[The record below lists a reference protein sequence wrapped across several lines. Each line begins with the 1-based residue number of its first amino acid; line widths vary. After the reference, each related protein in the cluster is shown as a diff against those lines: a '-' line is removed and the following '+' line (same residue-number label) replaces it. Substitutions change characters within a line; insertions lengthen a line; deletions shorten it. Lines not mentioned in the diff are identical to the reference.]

1 MKKTLISALILT
13 ALFTATGCEDKEAKA
28 TIAQQTQTIAQQ
40 TQTIAQLTAE
50 NTQLKAE
57 KEKAE
62 KVIPAIFAEKDVI
75 FEKVEKIKY
84 SKSQERLFSS
94 DEVEIDISLL
104 GLKTNIDWLDE
115 LLWTELVKNE
125 FGEDAPKTREQ
136 VLAEYKTIWNDV
148 KESLEKE
155 PELGFSRNSWMLFV
169 GQKEKLAT
177 FAVRYYSYTGG
188 PHGVGGDEYLTVDMT
203 THKVLTLSDI
213 IDQKKLP
220 EVKELLWRFYTRSG
234 RIKDEDAFTKK
245 TDFDVSKNFYLA
257 HDGIHFIYHEY
268 EIASYAEG
276 EQDLVISWGQL
287 QLENFLMPDF
297 VKQKYYDFGYTEP
310 YAAPVKE

>member
-1 MKKTLISALILT
+1 MKKTFISALILT
-13 ALFTATGCEDKEAKA
+13 ALFTVTGCEDKEAKA
-28 TIAQQTQTIAQQ
+28 TIEQQ

-136 VLAEYKTIWNDV
+136 VLTEYKTIWNDV

-155 PELGFSRNSWMLFV
+155 PELGFSRNSWMTFV

-177 FAVRYYSYTGG
+177 FAVRYYGYTGG
-188 PHGVGGDEYLTVDMT
+188 PHGVGGSEYLTVDMT
-203 THKVLTLSDI
+203 THKVLTLPDI
-213 IDQKKLP
+213 IDQKKLS
-220 EVKELLWRFYTRSG
+220 EVKELLWSFYTDDG

-287 QLENFLMPDF
+287 QLENLLMPDF

>member
-1 MKKTLISALILT
+1 MKKTLISVLILT
-13 ALFTATGCEDKEAKA
+13 ALFTTTGCEDKEAKA
-28 TIAQQTQTIAQQ
+28 TIAQQ

-287 QLENFLMPDF
+287 QLENLLMPDF

>member
-1 MKKTLISALILT
+1 MKKTFISALILT
-13 ALFTATGCEDKEAKA
+13 ALFTVTGCEDKEAIA
-28 TIAQQTQTIAQQ
+28 TIEQQ

-62 KVIPAIFAEKDVI
+62 KIIPAIFAEKDVI

-84 SKSQERLFSS
+84 SKSQERWFSS
-94 DEVEIDISLL
+94 DEGEVNISLL
-104 GLKTNIDWLDE
+104 GLKTNVAWLND
-115 LLWTELVKNE
+115 LLWSELVKND
-125 FGEDAPKTREQ
+125 FGENVSKTRDQ
-136 VLAEYKTIWNDV
+136 MLSKYKTIWNDV

-155 PELGFSRNSWMLFV
+155 PELGFSSNTWMMFV

-177 FAVRYYSYTGG
+177 FAIRYYSYTGG
-188 PHGVGGDEYLTVDMT
+188 AHGLGGSEYLTIDMT

-213 IDQKKLP
+213 IEQKKLP
-220 EVKELLWRFYTRSG
+220 EVKELLWSFYTDYG
-234 RIKDEDAFTKK
+234 RIKDEEAFTKK

-268 EIASYAEG
+268 EIASYAAG
-276 EQDLVISWGQL
+276 EQDLVIPWVWL
-287 QLENFLMPDF
+287 QRENLLTSDF
-297 VKQKYYDFGYTEP
+297 VKQKYYDLGYEV
-310 YAAPVKE
+310 PVKE

>member
-1 MKKTLISALILT
+1 MKKTLISVLILT
-13 ALFTATGCEDKEAKA
+13 ALFTTTGCEDKEAKA
-28 TIAQQTQTIAQQ
+28 TIAQQ

-62 KVIPAIFAEKDVI
+62 KIIPAIFAEKDVI

-84 SKSQERLFSS
+84 TPSQERWFER

-115 LLWTELVKNE
+115 LLWSELVKKE
-125 FGEDAPKTREQ
+125 FGENAPKTRDQ
-136 VLAEYKTIWNDV
+136 VRSEYQTILNDV
-148 KESLEKE
+148 KASLEKE
-155 PELGFSRNSWMLFV
+155 HELGFSRNSWMTFV

-177 FAVRYYSYTGG
+177 FAVRYYGYTGG
-188 PHGVGGDEYLTVDMT
+188 PHGVGGSEYLTVDMT
-203 THKVLTLSDI
+203 THKVLTLPDI
-213 IDQKKLP
+213 IDQKKLS
-220 EVKELLWRFYTRSG
+220 EVKELLWSFYTDDG

-257 HDGIHFIYHEY
+257 HDGIHFIYHVY

-276 EQDLVISWGQL
+276 EQDLVIPWVW
-287 QLENFLMPDF
+287 LERENLLTPDF
-297 VKQKYYDFGYTEP
+297 VKQKYYNLGYEV
-310 YAAPVKE
+310 PVKE

>member
-1 MKKTLISALILT
+1 MKKTFISALILT
-13 ALFTATGCEDKEAKA
+13 ALFTVAGCEDKEAKA
-28 TIAQQTQTIAQQ
+28 TIAQQ

-84 SKSQERLFSS
+84 SKSQERWFSS
-94 DEVEIDISLL
+94 DEGEVNISLL
-104 GLKTNIDWLDE
+104 GLKTNVAWLND
-115 LLWTELVKNE
+115 LLWSELVKND
-125 FGEDAPKTREQ
+125 FGENVSKTRDQ
-136 VLAEYKTIWNDV
+136 MLSKYKTIWNDV

-155 PELGFSRNSWMLFV
+155 PELGFSSNTWMIFV

-177 FAVRYYSYTGG
+177 FAIRYYSYTGG
-188 PHGVGGDEYLTVDMT
+188 AHGLGGSEYLTIDMT

-213 IDQKKLP
+213 IEQKKLP
-220 EVKELLWRFYTRSG
+220 EVKELLWSFYTDYG
-234 RIKDEDAFTKK
+234 RIKDEEAFTKK

-268 EIASYAEG
+268 EIASYAAG
-276 EQDLVISWGQL
+276 EQDLVIPWVWL
-287 QLENFLMPDF
+287 QRENLLTSDF
-297 VKQKYYDFGYTEP
+297 VKQKYYDLGYEV
-310 YAAPVKE
+310 PVKE

>member
-1 MKKTLISALILT
+1 MKKTFISVLILT

-28 TIAQQTQTIAQQ
+28 TIAQQ

-75 FEKVEKIKY
+75 FEKVETIKY
-84 SKSQERLFSS
+84 SKSQERGFSS
-94 DEVEIDISLL
+94 DEGEVIISLL
-104 GLKTNIDWLDE
+104 GLKTNVAWLND
-115 LLWTELVKNE
+115 LLWSELVKKE
-125 FGEDAPKTREQ
+125 FGENAPKTRDQ
-136 VLAEYKTIWNDV
+136 VRSEYQTILNDV
-148 KESLEKE
+148 KASLEKE
-155 PELGFSRNSWMLFV
+155 HELGFTRNAWITFV

-177 FAVRYYSYTGG
+177 FAIRYYSYTGE
-188 PHGVGGDEYLTVDMT
+188 PHSVGGSEYLTVDMT

-213 IDQKKLP
+213 IEQKKLP
-220 EVKELLWRFYTRSG
+220 EVKELLWSFYTDDG
-234 RIKDEDAFTKK
+234 RIKDEEAFTKK

-257 HDGIHFIYHEY
+257 HDGIHFIYHVY

-276 EQDLVISWGQL
+276 EQDLVIPWVWL
-287 QLENFLMPDF
+287 QRENLLTSDF
-297 VKQKYYDFGYTEP
+297 VKQKYYNLGYEVP
-310 YAAPVKE
+310 IKE

>member
-1 MKKTLISALILT
+1 MKKTFISALILT

-28 TIAQQTQTIAQQ
+28 TIAQQ

-84 SKSQERLFSS
+84 SKSQERWFSS
-94 DEVEIDISLL
+94 DEGEVNISLL
-104 GLKTNIDWLDE
+104 GLKTNVAWLND
-115 LLWTELVKNE
+115 LLWSELVKND
-125 FGEDAPKTREQ
+125 FGENVSKTRDQ
-136 VLAEYKTIWNDV
+136 MLSKYKTIWNDV
-148 KESLEKE
+148 KASLEKE
-155 PELGFSRNSWMLFV
+155 PELGFSSNTWMMFV

-177 FAVRYYSYTGG
+177 FAIRYYSYTGG
-188 PHGVGGDEYLTVDMT
+188 AHGLGGSEYLTIDMT

-213 IDQKKLP
+213 IDQKKLS
-220 EVKELLWRFYTRSG
+220 EVKELLWSFYTDSG
-234 RIKDEDAFTKK
+234 RIKDEEAFTKK

-268 EIASYAEG
+268 EIASYAAG
-276 EQDLVISWGQL
+276 EQDLVIPWVWL
-287 QLENFLMPDF
+287 QRENLLTSDF
-297 VKQKYYDFGYTEP
+297 VKQKYYDLGYEV
-310 YAAPVKE
+310 PVKE

>member
-1 MKKTLISALILT
+1 MKKTFISALILT

-28 TIAQQTQTIAQQ
+28 TIAQQ

-84 SKSQERLFSS
+84 SKSQERWFSS
-94 DEVEIDISLL
+94 DEGEVNISLL
-104 GLKTNIDWLDE
+104 GLKTNVAWLND
-115 LLWTELVKNE
+115 LLWSELVKND
-125 FGEDAPKTREQ
+125 FGENVSKTRDQ
-136 VLAEYKTIWNDV
+136 MLSKYKTIWNDV
-148 KESLEKE
+148 KASLEKE
-155 PELGFSRNSWMLFV
+155 PELGFARHAWMVFV

-188 PHGVGGDEYLTVDMT
+188 PHGVGGNVYLTVDMT

-220 EVKELLWRFYTRSG
+220 EVKELLWSFYTDSG
-234 RIKDEDAFTKK
+234 RIKDEEAFTKK

-268 EIASYAEG
+268 EIASYAAG
-276 EQDLVISWGQL
+276 EQDLVIPWVWL
-287 QLENFLMPDF
+287 QRENLLTSDF
-297 VKQKYYDFGYTEP
+297 VKQKYYDLGYEV
-310 YAAPVKE
+310 PVKE

>member
-1 MKKTLISALILT
+1 MKKTFISALILT
-13 ALFTATGCEDKEAKA
+13 ALFTVTGCEDKEAKA
-28 TIAQQTQTIAQQ
+28 TIEQQ

-84 SKSQERLFSS
+84 SKSQERWFSS
-94 DEVEIDISLL
+94 DEGEVNISLL
-104 GLKTNIDWLDE
+104 GLKTNVAWLND
-115 LLWTELVKNE
+115 LLWSELVKND
-125 FGEDAPKTREQ
+125 FGENVSKTRDQ
-136 VLAEYKTIWNDV
+136 MLSKYKTIWNDV

-155 PELGFSRNSWMLFV
+155 PELGFSSNTWMMFV

-177 FAVRYYSYTGG
+177 FAIRYYSYTGG
-188 PHGVGGDEYLTVDMT
+188 AHGLGGSEYLTIDMT

-213 IDQKKLP
+213 IEQKKLP
-220 EVKELLWRFYTRSG
+220 EVKELLWSFYTDYG
-234 RIKDEDAFTKK
+234 RIKDEEAFTKK

-268 EIASYAEG
+268 EIASYAAG
-276 EQDLVISWGQL
+276 EQDLVIPWVWL
-287 QLENFLMPDF
+287 QRENLLTSDF
-297 VKQKYYDFGYTEP
+297 VKQKYYDLGYARKDMK
-310 YAAPVKE
+310 YQ

>member
-1 MKKTLISALILT
+1 MKKTFISALILT
-13 ALFTATGCEDKEAKA
+13 ALFTVTGCEDKEAKA
-28 TIAQQTQTIAQQ
+28 TIEQQ

-62 KVIPAIFAEKDVI
+62 KVIPAIFAEKDTI

-84 SKSQERLFSS
+84 SKSQERWFSS

-125 FGEDAPKTREQ
+125 FGEDAPKTRDQ
-136 VLAEYKTIWNDV
+136 MLSKYKTIWNDV

-155 PELGFSRNSWMLFV
+155 PELGFSSNTWMIFV

-177 FAVRYYSYTGG
+177 FAIRYYSYTGG
-188 PHGVGGDEYLTVDMT
+188 AHGLGGSEYLTIDMT

-213 IDQKKLP
+213 IEQKKLP
-220 EVKELLWRFYTRSG
+220 EVKELLWSFYTDYG

-257 HDGIHFIYHEY
+257 HDGIHFIYHVY

-287 QLENFLMPDF
+287 QLGNLLMPDF
-297 VKQKYYDFGYTEP
+297 VKQKYYDFGYIAP
-310 YAAPVKE
+310 YTTPVEE

>member
-1 MKKTLISALILT
+1 MKKTFISVLILT

-28 TIAQQTQTIAQQ
+28 TIEQQ

-62 KVIPAIFAEKDVI
+62 KIIPAIFAEKDVI

-84 SKSQERLFSS
+84 SKSQERWFSS
-94 DEVEIDISLL
+94 DEGEVNISLL
-104 GLKTNIDWLDE
+104 GLKTNVAWLND
-115 LLWTELVKNE
+115 LLWSELVKND
-125 FGEDAPKTREQ
+125 FGENVSKTRDQ
-136 VLAEYKTIWNDV
+136 MLSKYKTIWNDV

-155 PELGFSRNSWMLFV
+155 PELGFSSNTWMMFV

-177 FAVRYYSYTGG
+177 FAIRYYSYTGG
-188 PHGVGGDEYLTVDMT
+188 AHGLGGSEYLTIDMT

-213 IDQKKLP
+213 IEQKKLP
-220 EVKELLWRFYTRSG
+220 EVKELLWSFYTDYG
-234 RIKDEDAFTKK
+234 RIKDEEAFTKK

-257 HDGIHFIYHEY
+257 HDGIHFIYHVY

-276 EQDLVISWGQL
+276 EQDLVIPWVWL
-287 QLENFLMPDF
+287 QRENLLTSDF
-297 VKQKYYDFGYTEP
+297 VKQKYYDLGYEV
-310 YAAPVKE
+310 PVKE

>member
-1 MKKTLISALILT
+1 MKKTLISVLILT
-13 ALFTATGCEDKEAKA
+13 ALFTTTGCEDKEAKA
-28 TIAQQTQTIAQQ
+28 TIAQQ

-84 SKSQERLFSS
+84 SKSQERWFSS
-94 DEVEIDISLL
+94 DEGEVNISLL
-104 GLKTNIDWLDE
+104 GLKTNVAWLND
-115 LLWTELVKNE
+115 LLWSELVKND
-125 FGEDAPKTREQ
+125 FGENVSKTRDQ
-136 VLAEYKTIWNDV
+136 MLSKYKTIWNDV

-155 PELGFSRNSWMLFV
+155 PELGFSSNTWMMFV

-177 FAVRYYSYTGG
+177 FAMGYYSYTGG
-188 PHGVGGDEYLTVDMT
+188 THGVEGNEYLTVDMT
-203 THKVLTLSDI
+203 THKVLTLPDI

-220 EVKELLWRFYTRSG
+220 EVKELLWSFYTNFGST
-234 RIKDEDAFTKK
+234 KDEDAFTKK
-245 TDFDVSKNFYLA
+245 TDFDVSENFYLA

-276 EQDLVISWGQL
+276 EQDLVIPWAWL
-287 QLENFLMPDF
+287 QRENLLTSDF
-297 VKQKYYDFGYTEP
+297 VKQKYYDLGYT
-310 YAAPVKE
+310 APVKG

>member
-1 MKKTLISALILT
+1 MKKTFISALILT
-13 ALFTATGCEDKEAKA
+13 ALFTATGCGDKEAKA
-28 TIAQQTQTIAQQ
+28 TIEQQ

-84 SKSQERLFSS
+84 SKSQERWFSS
-94 DEVEIDISLL
+94 DEGEVNISLL
-104 GLKTNIDWLDE
+104 GLKTNVAWLND
-115 LLWTELVKNE
+115 LLWSELVKND
-125 FGEDAPKTREQ
+125 FGENVSKTRDQ
-136 VLAEYKTIWNDV
+136 MLSKYKTIWNDV

-155 PELGFSRNSWMLFV
+155 PELGFSSNTWMMFV

-177 FAVRYYSYTGG
+177 FAIRYYSYTGG
-188 PHGVGGDEYLTVDMT
+188 AHGLGGSEYLTIDMT

-213 IDQKKLP
+213 IEQKKLP
-220 EVKELLWRFYTRSG
+220 EVKELLWSFYTDSG
-234 RIKDEDAFTKK
+234 RIKDEEAFTKK

-268 EIASYAEG
+268 EIASYAAG
-276 EQDLVISWGQL
+276 EQDLVIPWVWL
-287 QLENFLMPDF
+287 QRENLLTSDF
-297 VKQKYYDFGYTEP
+297 VKQKYYDLGYEV
-310 YAAPVKE
+310 PVKE

>member
-13 ALFTATGCEDKEAKA
+13 VLFTVTGCEDKEAKA
-28 TIAQQTQTIAQQ
+28 TIAQQ

-57 KEKAE
+57 KQKAE
-62 KVIPAIFAEKDVI
+62 SVIPAIFAEKDTI

-84 SKSQERLFSS
+84 TQAQERWFER
-94 DEVEIDISLL
+94 DEVEIDISVL

-125 FGEDAPKTREQ
+125 FGENAPKTREQ
-136 VLAEYKTIWNDV
+136 VLTKYKIILNDV
-148 KESLEKE
+148 KASLEKE
-155 PELGFSRNSWMLFV
+155 PELGFSRHAWMVFV

-177 FAVRYYSYTGG
+177 FAMRYYSYTGG
-188 PHGVGGDEYLTVDMT
+188 PHGVGGNEYLTVDMT
-203 THKVLTLSDI
+203 THKLLTLPDI

-220 EVKELLWRFYTRSG
+220 EVKELLWSFYTNFG
-234 RIKDEDAFTKK
+234 ATKDEDAFTKK
-245 TDFDVSKNFYLA
+245 TDFDVSENFYLA

-276 EQDLVISWGQL
+276 EQDLVIPWAWL
-287 QLENFLMPDF
+287 QRENLLMPDF

>member
-1 MKKTLISALILT
+1 MKKTFISALILT
-13 ALFTATGCEDKEAKA
+13 ALFTVAGCEDKEAKA
-28 TIAQQTQTIAQQ
+28 TIEQQ

-84 SKSQERLFSS
+84 SKSQERWFSS
-94 DEVEIDISLL
+94 DEGEVNISLL
-104 GLKTNIDWLDE
+104 GLKTNVAWLND
-115 LLWTELVKNE
+115 LLWSELVKND
-125 FGEDAPKTREQ
+125 FGENVSKTRDQ
-136 VLAEYKTIWNDV
+136 MLSKYKTIWNDV

-155 PELGFSRNSWMLFV
+155 PELGFSSNTWMIFV

-177 FAVRYYSYTGG
+177 FAIRYYSYTGG
-188 PHGVGGDEYLTVDMT
+188 AHGLGGSEYLTIDMT

-213 IDQKKLP
+213 IEQKKLP
-220 EVKELLWRFYTRSG
+220 EVKELLWNFYTRSG

-257 HDGIHFIYHEY
+257 HDGIHFIYDEY

-276 EQDLVISWGQL
+276 EQDLVISWGLL
-287 QLENFLMPDF
+287 QLENLLMPDF
-297 VKQKYYDFGYTEP
+297 VKQKYYDFGYIAP
-310 YAAPVKE
+310 YTTPVEE

>member
-1 MKKTLISALILT
+1 MKKTFISALILT
-13 ALFTATGCEDKEAKA
+13 ALFTVTGCEDKEAKA
-28 TIAQQTQTIAQQ
+28 TIEQQ
-40 TQTIAQLTAE
+40 TQTIAQLTVE

-84 SKSQERLFSS
+84 SKSQERWFSS
-94 DEVEIDISLL
+94 DEGEVNISLL
-104 GLKTNIDWLDE
+104 GLKTNVAWLND
-115 LLWTELVKNE
+115 LLWSELVKND
-125 FGEDAPKTREQ
+125 FGENVSKTRDQ
-136 VLAEYKTIWNDV
+136 MLSKYKTIWNDV

-155 PELGFSRNSWMLFV
+155 PELGFSRNTWMMFV

-177 FAVRYYSYTGG
+177 FAIRYYSYTGG
-188 PHGVGGDEYLTVDMT
+188 AHGLGGSEYLTIDMT

-213 IDQKKLP
+213 IEQKKLP
-220 EVKELLWRFYTRSG
+220 EVKELLWSFYTDYG
-234 RIKDEDAFTKK
+234 RIKDEEAFTKK

-268 EIASYAEG
+268 EIASYAAG
-276 EQDLVISWGQL
+276 EQDLVIPWVWL
-287 QLENFLMPDF
+287 QRENLLTSDF
-297 VKQKYYDFGYTEP
+297 VKQKYYDLGYEV
-310 YAAPVKE
+310 PVKE

>member
-1 MKKTLISALILT
+1 MKKTFISALILT
-13 ALFTATGCEDKEAKA
+13 ALFTVTGCEDKEAKA
-28 TIAQQTQTIAQQ
+28 TIEQQ

-84 SKSQERLFSS
+84 SKSQERWFSS
-94 DEVEIDISLL
+94 DEGEVNISLL
-104 GLKTNIDWLDE
+104 GLKTNVAWLND
-115 LLWTELVKNE
+115 LLWSELVKND
-125 FGEDAPKTREQ
+125 FGENVSKTRDQ
-136 VLAEYKTIWNDV
+136 MLSKYKTIWNDV

-155 PELGFSRNSWMLFV
+155 PELGFSSNTWMMFV

-177 FAVRYYSYTGG
+177 FAIRYYSYTGG
-188 PHGVGGDEYLTVDMT
+188 AHGLGGSEYLTVDMT

-213 IDQKKLP
+213 IEQKKLP
-220 EVKELLWRFYTRSG
+220 EVKELLWSFYTDYG
-234 RIKDEDAFTKK
+234 RIKDEEAFTKK

-268 EIASYAEG
+268 EIASYAAG
-276 EQDLVISWGQL
+276 EQDLVIPWVWL
-287 QLENFLMPDF
+287 QRENLLTSDF
-297 VKQKYYDFGYTEP
+297 VKQKYYDLGYEV
-310 YAAPVKE
+310 PVKE

>member
-13 ALFTATGCEDKEAKA
+13 ALFMVTGCEDKEAKA
-28 TIAQQTQTIAQQ
+28 
-40 TQTIAQLTAE
+40 TIAQLTAE

-84 SKSQERLFSS
+84 SKSQERWFSS
-94 DEVEIDISLL
+94 DEGEVNISLL
-104 GLKTNIDWLDE
+104 GLKTNVAWLND
-115 LLWTELVKNE
+115 LLWSELVKND
-125 FGEDAPKTREQ
+125 FGENVSKTRDQ
-136 VLAEYKTIWNDV
+136 MLSKYKTIWNDV

-155 PELGFSRNSWMLFV
+155 PELGFSSNTWMMFV

-177 FAVRYYSYTGG
+177 FAIRYYSYTGG
-188 PHGVGGDEYLTVDMT
+188 AHGLGGSEYLTVDMT

-220 EVKELLWRFYTRSG
+220 EVKELLWSFYTNFGST
-234 RIKDEDAFTKK
+234 KDEDAFTKK
-245 TDFDVSKNFYLA
+245 TDFDVSENFYLA

-268 EIASYAEG
+268 EIASYAAG
-276 EQDLVISWGQL
+276 EQDLVIPWVWL
-287 QLENFLMPDF
+287 QRENLLMPDF
-297 VKQKYYDFGYTEP
+297 VKQKYYDFGYIAP
-310 YAAPVKE
+310 YTTPVEE

>member
-1 MKKTLISALILT
+1 MKKTLISVLILT
-13 ALFTATGCEDKEAKA
+13 ALFTTTGCEDKEAKA
-28 TIAQQTQTIAQQ
+28 TIAQQ

-84 SKSQERLFSS
+84 SKSQERWFSS
-94 DEVEIDISLL
+94 DEGEVNISLL
-104 GLKTNIDWLDE
+104 GLKTNVAWLND
-115 LLWTELVKNE
+115 LLWSELVKND
-125 FGEDAPKTREQ
+125 FGENVSKTRDQ
-136 VLAEYKTIWNDV
+136 MLSKYKTIWNDV

-155 PELGFSRNSWMLFV
+155 PELGFSSNTWMMFV

-177 FAVRYYSYTGG
+177 FAIRYYSYTGG
-188 PHGVGGDEYLTVDMT
+188 AHGLGGSEYLTIDMT

-213 IDQKKLP
+213 IEQKKLP
-220 EVKELLWRFYTRSG
+220 EVKELLWSFYTDYG
-234 RIKDEDAFTKK
+234 RIKDEEAFTKK

-257 HDGIHFIYHEY
+257 HDGIHFIYHVY

-276 EQDLVISWGQL
+276 EQDLVIPWVWL
-287 QLENFLMPDF
+287 QRENLLTSDF
-297 VKQKYYDFGYTEP
+297 VKQKYYDLGYEV
-310 YAAPVKE
+310 PVKE

>member
-1 MKKTLISALILT
+1 MKKTFISALILT
-13 ALFTATGCEDKEAKA
+13 ALFTVTGCEDKEAKA
-28 TIAQQTQTIAQQ
+28 TIEQQ

-50 NTQLKAE
+50 NTQLRAE

-84 SKSQERLFSS
+84 SKSQERWFSS
-94 DEVEIDISLL
+94 DEGEVNISLL
-104 GLKTNIDWLDE
+104 GLKTNVAWLND
-115 LLWTELVKNE
+115 LLWSELVKND
-125 FGEDAPKTREQ
+125 FGENVSKTRDQ
-136 VLAEYKTIWNDV
+136 MLSKYKTIWNDV

-155 PELGFSRNSWMLFV
+155 PELGFSSNTWMIFV

-177 FAVRYYSYTGG
+177 FAIRYYSYTGG
-188 PHGVGGDEYLTVDMT
+188 AHGLGGSEYLTIDMT

-213 IDQKKLP
+213 IEQKKLP
-220 EVKELLWRFYTRSG
+220 EVKELLWSFYTDYG

-276 EQDLVISWGQL
+276 EQDLVIPWAWL
-287 QLENFLMPDF
+287 QRENLLTSDF
-297 VKQKYYDFGYTEP
+297 VKQKYYDLGYEV
-310 YAAPVKE
+310 PVKE

>member
-1 MKKTLISALILT
+1 MKKSFISALILT
-13 ALFTATGCEDKEAKA
+13 ALFTVTGCEDKEAKA
-28 TIAQQTQTIAQQ
+28 MIEQQ

-84 SKSQERLFSS
+84 SKSQERWFSS
-94 DEVEIDISLL
+94 DEGEVNISLL
-104 GLKTNIDWLDE
+104 GLKTNVAWLND
-115 LLWTELVKNE
+115 LLWSELVKND
-125 FGEDAPKTREQ
+125 FGENVSKTRDQ
-136 VLAEYKTIWNDV
+136 MLSKYKTIWNDV
-148 KESLEKE
+148 KASLEKE
-155 PELGFSRNSWMLFV
+155 PELGFSSNTWMMFV

-177 FAVRYYSYTGG
+177 FAIRYYSYTGG
-188 PHGVGGDEYLTVDMT
+188 AHGLGGSEYLTIDMT

-213 IDQKKLP
+213 IEQKKLP
-220 EVKELLWRFYTRSG
+220 EVKELLWRFYTDSG

-257 HDGIHFIYHEY
+257 HDGIHFIYHVY

-276 EQDLVISWGQL
+276 EQDLVIPWVWL
-287 QLENFLMPDF
+287 QRENLLTSDF
-297 VKQKYYDFGYTEP
+297 VKQKYYDLGYTT
-310 YAAPVKE
+310 PVKQ

>member
-1 MKKTLISALILT
+1 MKKTFISALILT
-13 ALFTATGCEDKEAKA
+13 ALFTVTGCEDKEAKA
-28 TIAQQTQTIAQQ
+28 TIEQQ

-84 SKSQERLFSS
+84 SKSQERWFSS
-94 DEVEIDISLL
+94 DEGEVNISLL
-104 GLKTNIDWLDE
+104 GLKTNVAWLND
-115 LLWTELVKNE
+115 LLWSELVKND
-125 FGEDAPKTREQ
+125 FGENVSKTRDQ
-136 VLAEYKTIWNDV
+136 MLSKYKTIWNDV

-155 PELGFSRNSWMLFV
+155 PELGFSSNTWMMFV

-177 FAVRYYSYTGG
+177 FAMGYYSYTGG
-188 PHGVGGDEYLTVDMT
+188 THGVEGNEYLTVDMT
-203 THKVLTLSDI
+203 THKVLTLPDI
-213 IDQKKLP
+213 IDQKKLS
-220 EVKELLWRFYTRSG
+220 EVKELLWSFYTNFGST
-234 RIKDEDAFTKK
+234 KDEDAFTKK
-245 TDFDVSKNFYLA
+245 TDFDVSENFYLA

-276 EQDLVISWGQL
+276 EQDLVIPWAWL
-287 QLENFLMPDF
+287 QRENLLTSDF
-297 VKQKYYDFGYTEP
+297 VKQKYYDLGYT
-310 YAAPVKE
+310 APVKG

>member
-1 MKKTLISALILT
+1 MKKTFISALILT
-13 ALFTATGCEDKEAKA
+13 ALFTVTGCEDKEAKA
-28 TIAQQTQTIAQQ
+28 TIEQQ

-84 SKSQERLFSS
+84 SKSQERWFSS
-94 DEVEIDISLL
+94 DEGEVNISLL
-104 GLKTNIDWLDE
+104 GLKTNVAWLND
-115 LLWTELVKNE
+115 LLWSELVKND
-125 FGEDAPKTREQ
+125 FGENVSKTRDQ
-136 VLAEYKTIWNDV
+136 MLSKYKTIWNDV

-155 PELGFSRNSWMLFV
+155 PELGFSSNTWMMFV

-177 FAVRYYSYTGG
+177 FAIRYYSYTGG
-188 PHGVGGDEYLTVDMT
+188 AHGLGGSEYLTIDMT

-213 IDQKKLP
+213 IEQKKLP
-220 EVKELLWRFYTRSG
+220 EVKELLWSFYTDYG

-257 HDGIHFIYHEY
+257 HDGIHFIYHVY
-268 EIASYAEG
+268 EIASYAAG
-276 EQDLVISWGQL
+276 EQDLVIPWVWL
-287 QLENFLMPDF
+287 QRENLLTSDF
-297 VKQKYYDFGYTEP
+297 VKQKYYDLGYEV
-310 YAAPVKE
+310 PVKE

>member
-1 MKKTLISALILT
+1 MKKTFISALILT

-28 TIAQQTQTIAQQ
+28 TIAQQ

-84 SKSQERLFSS
+84 SKSQERWFSS
-94 DEVEIDISLL
+94 DEGEVNISLL
-104 GLKTNIDWLDE
+104 GLKTNVAWLND
-115 LLWTELVKNE
+115 LLWSELVKND
-125 FGEDAPKTREQ
+125 FGENVSKTRDQ
-136 VLAEYKTIWNDV
+136 MLSKYKTIWNDV
-148 KESLEKE
+148 KASLEKE
-155 PELGFSRNSWMLFV
+155 PELGFSSNTWMMFV

-177 FAVRYYSYTGG
+177 FAIRYYSYTGG
-188 PHGVGGDEYLTVDMT
+188 AHGLGGSEYLTIDMT

-220 EVKELLWRFYTRSG
+220 EVKELLWRFYTDSG

-268 EIASYAEG
+268 EIASYAAG
-276 EQDLVISWGQL
+276 EQDLVIPWVWL
-287 QLENFLMPDF
+287 QRENLLTSDF
-297 VKQKYYDFGYTEP
+297 VKQKYYDLGYEV
-310 YAAPVKE
+310 PVKE

>member
-28 TIAQQTQTIAQQ
+28 TIAQQ

-84 SKSQERLFSS
+84 SKSQERWFSS
-94 DEVEIDISLL
+94 DEGEVNISLL
-104 GLKTNIDWLDE
+104 GLKTNVAWLND
-115 LLWTELVKNE
+115 LLWSELVKND
-125 FGEDAPKTREQ
+125 FGENVSKTRDQ
-136 VLAEYKTIWNDV
+136 MLSKYKTIWNDV

-155 PELGFSRNSWMLFV
+155 PELGFSSNTWMIFV

-177 FAVRYYSYTGG
+177 FAIRYYSYTGG
-188 PHGVGGDEYLTVDMT
+188 AHGLGGSEYLTIDMT

-213 IDQKKLP
+213 IEQKKLP
-220 EVKELLWRFYTRSG
+220 EVKELLWSFYTDYG
-234 RIKDEDAFTKK
+234 RIKDEEAFTKK

-268 EIASYAEG
+268 EIASYAAG
-276 EQDLVISWGQL
+276 EQDLVIPWVWL
-287 QLENFLMPDF
+287 QRENLLTSDF
-297 VKQKYYDFGYTEP
+297 VKQKYYNLGYEV
-310 YAAPVKE
+310 PVKE

>member
-1 MKKTLISALILT
+1 MKKTFISALILT
-13 ALFTATGCEDKEAKA
+13 ALFTVTGCEDKEAKA
-28 TIAQQTQTIAQQ
+28 TIEQQ

-84 SKSQERLFSS
+84 SKSQERWFSS
-94 DEVEIDISLL
+94 DEGEVNISLL
-104 GLKTNIDWLDE
+104 GLKTNVAWLND
-115 LLWTELVKNE
+115 LLWSELVKND
-125 FGEDAPKTREQ
+125 FGENVSKTRDQ
-136 VLAEYKTIWNDV
+136 MLSKYKTIWNDV

-155 PELGFSRNSWMLFV
+155 PELGFSSNTWMIFV

-177 FAVRYYSYTGG
+177 FAIRYYSYTGG
-188 PHGVGGDEYLTVDMT
+188 AHGLGGSEYLTIDMT

-213 IDQKKLP
+213 IEQKKLP
-220 EVKELLWRFYTRSG
+220 EVKELLWSFYTDYG
-234 RIKDEDAFTKK
+234 RIKDEEAFTKK

-268 EIASYAEG
+268 EIASYAAG
-276 EQDLVISWGQL
+276 EQDLVIPWVWL
-287 QLENFLMPDF
+287 QRENLLTSDF
-297 VKQKYYDFGYTEP
+297 VKQKYYDLGYEV
-310 YAAPVKE
+310 PVKE

>member
-1 MKKTLISALILT
+1 MKKTFISALILT

-28 TIAQQTQTIAQQ
+28 TIEQQ

-84 SKSQERLFSS
+84 SKSQERWFSS
-94 DEVEIDISLL
+94 DEGEVNISLL
-104 GLKTNIDWLDE
+104 GLKTNVAWLND
-115 LLWTELVKNE
+115 LLWSELVKND
-125 FGEDAPKTREQ
+125 FGENVSKTRDQ
-136 VLAEYKTIWNDV
+136 MLSKYKTIWNDV

-155 PELGFSRNSWMLFV
+155 PELGFSSNTWMMFV

-177 FAVRYYSYTGG
+177 FAMGYYSYTGG
-188 PHGVGGDEYLTVDMT
+188 THGVEGNEYLTVDMT
-203 THKVLTLSDI
+203 THKVLTLPDI

-220 EVKELLWRFYTRSG
+220 EVKELLWSFYTNFGST
-234 RIKDEDAFTKK
+234 KDEDAFTKK
-245 TDFDVSKNFYLA
+245 TDFDVSENFYLA

-276 EQDLVISWGQL
+276 EQDLVIPWAWL
-287 QLENFLMPDF
+287 QRENLLTSDF
-297 VKQKYYDFGYTEP
+297 VKQKYYDLGYT
-310 YAAPVKE
+310 APVKG

>member
-13 ALFTATGCEDKEAKA
+13 ALFTVTGCEDKEAIA
-28 TIAQQTQTIAQQ
+28 TIEQQ

-84 SKSQERLFSS
+84 SKSQERWFSS
-94 DEVEIDISLL
+94 DEGEVNISLL
-104 GLKTNIDWLDE
+104 GLKTNVAWLND
-115 LLWTELVKNE
+115 LLWSELVKND
-125 FGEDAPKTREQ
+125 FGENVSKTRDQ
-136 VLAEYKTIWNDV
+136 MLSKYKTIWNDV

-155 PELGFSRNSWMLFV
+155 PELGFSSNTWMMFV

-177 FAVRYYSYTGG
+177 FAIRYYSYTGG
-188 PHGVGGDEYLTVDMT
+188 AHGLGGSEYLTIDMT

-213 IDQKKLP
+213 IEQKKLP
-220 EVKELLWRFYTRSG
+220 EVKELLWSFYTDSG
-234 RIKDEDAFTKK
+234 RIKDEEAFTKK

-268 EIASYAEG
+268 EIASYAAG
-276 EQDLVISWGQL
+276 EQDLVIPWVWL
-287 QLENFLMPDF
+287 QRENLLTSDF
-297 VKQKYYDFGYTEP
+297 VKQKYYDLGYEV
-310 YAAPVKE
+310 PVKE

>member
-1 MKKTLISALILT
+1 MKKTFISALILT
-13 ALFTATGCEDKEAKA
+13 ALFTVTGCEDKEAKA
-28 TIAQQTQTIAQQ
+28 TIAQQ

-84 SKSQERLFSS
+84 SKSQERWFSS
-94 DEVEIDISLL
+94 DEGEVNISLL
-104 GLKTNIDWLDE
+104 GLKTNVAWLND
-115 LLWTELVKNE
+115 LLWSELVKND
-125 FGEDAPKTREQ
+125 FGENVSKTRDQ
-136 VLAEYKTIWNDV
+136 MLSKYKTIWNDV

-155 PELGFSRNSWMLFV
+155 PELGFSSNTWMMFV

-177 FAVRYYSYTGG
+177 FAIRYYSYTGG
-188 PHGVGGDEYLTVDMT
+188 AHGLGGSEYLTIDMT

-213 IDQKKLP
+213 IEQKKLP
-220 EVKELLWRFYTRSG
+220 EVKELLWSFYTDYG
-234 RIKDEDAFTKK
+234 RIKDEEAFTKK

-268 EIASYAEG
+268 EIASYAAG
-276 EQDLVISWGQL
+276 EQDLVIPWVWL
-287 QLENFLMPDF
+287 QRENLLTSDF
-297 VKQKYYDFGYTEP
+297 VKQKYYDLGYEV
-310 YAAPVKE
+310 PVKG

>member
-1 MKKTLISALILT
+1 MKKTFISALILT
-13 ALFTATGCEDKEAKA
+13 ALFTVTGCEDKEAKA
-28 TIAQQTQTIAQQ
+28 TIEQQ

-84 SKSQERLFSS
+84 SKSQERWFSS
-94 DEVEIDISLL
+94 DEGEVNISLL
-104 GLKTNIDWLDE
+104 GLKTNVAWLND
-115 LLWTELVKNE
+115 LLWSELVKND
-125 FGEDAPKTREQ
+125 FGENVSKTRDQ
-136 VLAEYKTIWNDV
+136 MLSKYKTIWNDV

-155 PELGFSRNSWMLFV
+155 PELGFSSNTWMIFV

-177 FAVRYYSYTGG
+177 FAIRYYSYTGG
-188 PHGVGGDEYLTVDMT
+188 AHGLGGSEYLTIDMT
-203 THKVLTLSDI
+203 THKVLTLPDI

-220 EVKELLWRFYTRSG
+220 EVKELLWSFYTDYG
-234 RIKDEDAFTKK
+234 RIKDEEAFTKK

-268 EIASYAEG
+268 EIASYAAG
-276 EQDLVISWGQL
+276 EQDLVIPWVWL
-287 QLENFLMPDF
+287 QRENLLTSDF
-297 VKQKYYDFGYTEP
+297 VKQKYYNLGYEV
-310 YAAPVKE
+310 PVKE

>member
-1 MKKTLISALILT
+1 MKKTFISALILT
-13 ALFTATGCEDKEAKA
+13 ALFTVTGCEDKEAKA
-28 TIAQQTQTIAQQ
+28 TIAQQ

-125 FGEDAPKTREQ
+125 FGENAPKTRDQ
-136 VLAEYKTIWNDV
+136 MLSKYKTIWNDV

-155 PELGFSRNSWMLFV
+155 PELGFSRNTWMMFV

-177 FAVRYYSYTGG
+177 FAIRYYSYTGG
-188 PHGVGGDEYLTVDMT
+188 AHGLGGSEYLTIDMT

-213 IDQKKLP
+213 IEQKKLP
-220 EVKELLWRFYTRSG
+220 EVKELLWSFYTDYG
-234 RIKDEDAFTKK
+234 RIKDEEAFTKK

-268 EIASYAEG
+268 EIASYAAG
-276 EQDLVISWGQL
+276 EQDLVIPWVWL
-287 QLENFLMPDF
+287 QRENLLTSDF
-297 VKQKYYDFGYTEP
+297 VKQKYYDLGYEV
-310 YAAPVKE
+310 PVKG

>member
-1 MKKTLISALILT
+1 MKKTFISALILT
-13 ALFTATGCEDKEAKA
+13 ALFTVTGCEDKEAKA
-28 TIAQQTQTIAQQ
+28 TIEQQ

-84 SKSQERLFSS
+84 SKSQERWFSS
-94 DEVEIDISLL
+94 DEGEVNISLL
-104 GLKTNIDWLDE
+104 GLKTNVAWLND
-115 LLWTELVKNE
+115 LLWSELVKND
-125 FGEDAPKTREQ
+125 FGENVSKTRDQ
-136 VLAEYKTIWNDV
+136 MLSKYKTIWNDV

-155 PELGFSRNSWMLFV
+155 PELGFSSNTWMMFV

-177 FAVRYYSYTGG
+177 FAIRYYSYTGG
-188 PHGVGGDEYLTVDMT
+188 AHGLGGSEYLTVDMT

-220 EVKELLWRFYTRSG
+220 EVKELLWSFYTDYG

-257 HDGIHFIYHEY
+257 HDGIHFIYHVY

-276 EQDLVISWGQL
+276 EQDLVIPWVWL
-287 QLENFLMPDF
+287 QRENLLTSDF
-297 VKQKYYDFGYTEP
+297 VKQKYYDLGYEV
-310 YAAPVKE
+310 PVKE